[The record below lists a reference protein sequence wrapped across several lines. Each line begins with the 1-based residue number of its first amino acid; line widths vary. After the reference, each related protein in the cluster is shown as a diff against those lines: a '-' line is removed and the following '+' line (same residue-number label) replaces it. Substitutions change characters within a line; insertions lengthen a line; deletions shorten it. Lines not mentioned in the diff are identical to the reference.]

1 MRLGDIIPPGYNQ
14 AYAILQYHTD
24 SPNMAVED
32 SGGSVSSLE
41 SEVNRLRQEGEKRD
55 RQFEELRQ
63 EGEKRDKQFEEL
75 RQEILAA
82 VQTER
87 ELREQADAKL
97 QALLESEIV
106 ERQMQNCVVANA
118 IVHQVGLDNFLFYF
132 YI

>member
-1 MRLGDIIPPGYNQ
+1 
-14 AYAILQYHTD
+14 
-24 SPNMAVED
+24 MAVED